1 MTVPNEYPKRLSKK
15 LNRPCRKALEAAGGF
30 CLAREQYNV
39 EIEHYLL
46 ALLDVPNSDLRR
58 ILQHYAVDRT
68 LLEQD
73 ITRILNRLKTGN
85 VRPPRLSS
93 GLLRLMNQAWLIGSI
108 DFGSNMIR
116 SGHLMLALL
125 TDDDLRWM
133 GREASAELQK
143 ILVEDLQKNCATI
156 TTGSDEDMDHL
167 LSEVPVSGTS
177 SSGAG
182 SGKTPALDQYTV
194 DLTEQARQGKI
205 DPAIGRDREI
215 SQVIDILVRRNQNNP
230 LLIGE
235 AGVGKTAI
243 VEGLALRIA
252 QGDVPVPLKHVSLRA
267 LDLTLLQAGASVKGA
282 FEERLKLVMN
292 EIKASPTWILPF
304 VDEAH
309 TLIGAGGQAGFGD
322 AANLLKPA
330 LARGELRLI
339 AATTWTEYNKSIGK
353 DPALVRRFQLVTVAE
368 PDIESAVNMMR
379 GLARTLETYHQVRIL
394 DEAIEAAVQ
403 LSHRY
408 MPSQRLPGKSAGL
421 LDIACARVAL
431 GHTSQPGVL
440 QDCARRAETIAREIA
455 LLEREMTTGIDH
467 QERLE
472 NLAKESQIEERRTT
486 DLTSQWRQEQEL
498 VRKIMSIRQ
507 RLEASL
513 ADRGHTNR
521 EAAPTSVTEEE
532 KKQLQADLSGLNKEL
547 LDVQGDS
554 PLLQPYVDVQLV
566 AQVVSQLT
574 TIPVGRLVKKEIDTI
589 LGLTPLLEK
598 RVIGQSESI
607 ERISQKLKTARAR
620 LANPKRPL
628 AVMMLLGP
636 SGVGKTETA
645 LALAEVLFGSDQ
657 NMTVINMSEFKELH
671 RVAVLM
677 GAPPGYVGYEE
688 GGQLTEPVRR
698 QPYTVILL
706 DEIEKA
712 HEKVQ
717 DVFYRV
723 FDEGTMKDGQ
733 GRDIDFKNT
742 VIMMTSN
749 VGSETIMKLCSDV
762 DHRPNL
768 DDLIEAVRPELI
780 EYFKPAFL
788 GRVTIIPYYPISPDI
803 MHEIIELQLG
813 RIRTRIKDAYKAS
826 LTYDESLPKVIATR
840 CTDVE
845 SGARTIDHI
854 ISGTVLPELSDHFLS
869 KMATGESIKNVHIS
883 VSSEGG
889 FNYAVS

>member
-1 MTVPNEYPKRLSKK
+1 MTVTNEYPKRLSKK
-15 LNRPCRKALEAAGGF
+15 LNKPCRKALETAGGL

-39 EIEHYLL
+39 EVEHYLL
-46 ALLDVPNSDLRR
+46 ALLDIPNSDLRR
-58 ILQHYAVDRT
+58 ILQYYAVDRT
-68 LLEQD
+68 ILEQD
-73 ITRILNRLKTGN
+73 VTRILNRLKTGN

-93 GLLRLMNQAWLIGSI
+93 GLLRLMNQAWLIGSV
-108 DFGSNMIR
+108 DFGANTIR
-116 SGHLMLALL
+116 SGHLVLALL
-125 TDDDLRWM
+125 TDDDLRWV

-143 ILVEDLQKNCATI
+143 IPVEDLQKNCAEI
-156 TTGSDEDMDHL
+156 MTGSDEDIEQHQSD
-167 LSEVPVSGTS
+167 VTS
-177 SSGAG
+177 ASTASSR
-182 SGKTPALDQYTV
+182 SVTGKTPALDQYTV

-205 DPAIGRDREI
+205 DPAIGRDKEI
-215 SQVIDILVRRNQNNP
+215 SQVIDILVRRSQNNP

-252 QGDVPVPLKHVSLRA
+252 QGDVPSPLKHVSLRA
-267 LDLTLLQAGASVKGA
+267 LDLTLLQAGASLKGA
-282 FEERLKLVMN
+282 FEERLKSVMN

-309 TLIGAGGQAGFGD
+309 TLIGAGGHAGFGD

-330 LARGELRLI
+330 LARGELRMI

-368 PDIESAVNMMR
+368 PDVQSAVDMMR
-379 GLARTLETYHQVRIL
+379 GLARTLEAYHKVSIL

-431 GHTSQPGVL
+431 GHAAQPGVL
-440 QDCARRAETIAREIA
+440 QDCVRRAETIGREIVM
-455 LLEREMTTGIDH
+455 LERETATGTDH
-467 QERLE
+467 RERLE
-472 NLAKESQIEERRTT
+472 ALVKERQSEERRTAH
-486 DLTSQWRQEQEL
+486 LTKQWQQEQEL
-498 VRKIMSIRQ
+498 VGKIMSIRQ

-513 ADRGHTNR
+513 VDRERTNR
-521 EAAPTSVTEEE
+521 EVAPTPLTEED
-532 KKQLQADLSGLNKEL
+532 KKQLQADLATLNKEL
-547 LDVQGDS
+547 SDVQGDS
-554 PLLQPYVDVQLV
+554 PLLQPCVDVQLI

-589 LGLTPLLEK
+589 RGLTPLLEK

-607 ERISQKLKTARAR
+607 ERIGQKLKTARAR
-620 LANPKRPL
+620 LANPRRPL

-677 GAPPGYVGYEE
+677 GSPPGYVGYEE

-733 GRDIDFKNT
+733 GRDVDFKNT

-749 VGSETIMKLCSDV
+749 VGSETIMKLCSDA
-762 DHRPNL
+762 DRKPNL
-768 DDLIEAVRPELI
+768 DELVEAVRPELI

-788 GRVTIIPYYPISPDI
+788 GRVTIIPYYPISPHI

-813 RIRTRIKDAYKAS
+813 RIRARIKDTYKAS
-826 LTYDESLPKVIATR
+826 LTYDESLPKVIAAR

-854 ISGTVLPELSDHFLS
+854 ISGTVLPELSDQFLS
-869 KMATGESIKNVHIS
+869 KMAAGESIKSVHIS
-883 VSSEGG
+883 VGSEGG
-889 FNYAVS
+889 FHYAVS